1 MDKIKFHQFWKSLT
15 KEEKETLAS
24 KAGTTADYLRLIAN
38 GHRNAGRATLK
49 KLVAADQELTLD
61 MFF

>member
-15 KEEKETLAS
+15 K
-24 KAGTTADYLRLIAN
+24 D
-38 GHRNAGRATLK
+38 RNAGRATLK